1 MTEQASRRANGDT
14 KQIGIGVST
23 YIEMCGLAPSNILGA
38 LRYVAGGWDGAE
50 IECRPFG
57 KVVVRTGTSPHG
69 QGHETAWAQI
79 VADGLGVS
87 PDDVE
92 VLHGDTSQSRIGMD
106 TYGSRS
112 VAIGGEALRR
122 AVEKVRE
129 KARKIA
135 AHELEVSEDDLEWS
149 DGAFRVS
156 GAPDKA
162 RTISDLATSAWH
174 AHDLPA
180 GVEPMLEGTAVFD
193 PPNFTW
199 PGGTHICVVE
209 VDTDTGKTDI
219 VRYVAVDDC
228 GNVINPMIV
237 DGQVHG
243 GVAQGVAE
251 ALYEEAL
258 YDESGNLI
266 SGNMTQYL
274 VPSATEIPPML
285 LDRTVTPSTTNG
297 LGVKGIGEAGTIAA
311 PPAVVNAVIDA
322 VSHLGV
328 TYIAKPATPE
338 RVWRAIQDAQ
348 GGGA

>member
-1 MTEQASRRANGDT
+1 
-14 KQIGIGVST
+14 
-23 YIEMCGLAPSNILGA
+23 
-38 LRYVAGGWDGAE
+38 
-50 IECRPFG
+50 
-57 KVVVRTGTSPHG
+57 
-69 QGHETAWAQI
+69 
-79 VADGLGVS
+79 
-87 PDDVE
+87 
-92 VLHGDTSQSRIGMD
+92 
-106 TYGSRS
+106 
-112 VAIGGEALRR
+112 
-122 AVEKVRE
+122 
-129 KARKIA
+129 
-135 AHELEVSEDDLEWS
+135 
-149 DGAFRVS
+149 
-156 GAPDKA
+156 
-162 RTISDLATSAWH
+162 
-174 AHDLPA
+174 
-180 GVEPMLEGTAVFD
+180 
-193 PPNFTW
+193 
-199 PGGTHICVVE
+199 VVE
-209 VDTDTGKTDI
+209 VDTATGKTDI

-348 GGGA
+348 GGGT